1 MKSREL
7 RLVVPCPFWKRASAF
22 IIDLLILLPFQALPL
37 VVADTF
43 SIPRKQAMPTV
54 QLIGFIFFVLY
65 FTAFESSRLQATPG
79 KLILKLRVTDMT
91 GKSIPVWRALLRSIA
106 KIISG
111 LPILLLGAGYLMA
124 AWTEKGQALHD
135 LIVQTLVLER
145 RYLEKIRSSQPP
157 AAPDS
162 SPVTLA
168 KGERR
173 EVDEGGTR
181 Q

>member
-1 MKSREL
+1 
-7 RLVVPCPFWKRASAF
+7 
-22 IIDLLILLPFQALPL
+22 
-37 VVADTF
+37 
-43 SIPRKQAMPTV
+43 MPKARIV
-54 QLIGFIFFVLY
+54 GQ
-65 FTAFESSRLQATPG
+65 E
-79 KLILKLRVTDMT
+79 
-91 GKSIPVWRALLRSIA
+91 RSIA

-111 LPILLLGAGYLMA
+111 FPFLLLGVGYLMA